1 MTVLVSGSSGLVG
14 SALIPHLEASGHRVL
29 RLVRTSPKS
38 DLERRWDPETGEL
51 AAADLEGIQAVVHL
65 AGENIASGRW
75 NEAKKNRIRSSREDG
90 TRLLAQGLAELQTPP
105 GVLISASAIGYYGN
119 RGEEI
124 LNEESPPG
132 ADFLAETCIAWE
144 NAARPA
150 ADAGVRTVYV
160 RIGIVLSA
168 DGGALAK
175 MLFPFRM
182 GVGGVIGSGDQYMS
196 WISLS
201 DLAGIINHALNTQTL
216 QGPVNAVSPA
226 PVTNREFT
234 KTLGGALSRPTLF
247 PMPAFA
253 ARLAFGEMADA
264 LLLSSTRVLPA
275 RLQGTGYV
283 FQHPNTPNWTAR
295 FGTPSHVLNL

>member
-1 MTVLVSGSSGLVG
+1 MTILVTGSSGLVG
-14 SALIPHLEASGHRVL
+14 SALIPYLEASGHRVC

-38 DLERRWDPETGEL
+38 DLERQWDPESGL
-51 AAADLEGIQAVVHL
+51 LKAADLEGIQAVVHL

-90 TRLLAQGLAELQTPP
+90 TRTLAEGLAEMRTPP
-105 GVLISASAIGYYGN
+105 AVFVCASAIGYYGN

-124 LNEESPPG
+124 LNEECPPG
-132 ADFLAETCIAWE
+132 SDFLAETCIAWE
-144 NAARPA
+144 NAAQPA
-150 ADAGVRTVYV
+150 SGAGIRTVYL

-175 MLFPFRM
+175 MLFPFKM

-201 DLAGIINHALNTQTL
+201 DLVRIISHALNTETL
-216 QGPVNAVSPA
+216 RGPVNAVSPG

-234 KTLGGALSRPTLF
+234 RTLGRVLSRPTLL

-264 LLLSSTRVLPA
+264 LLLSGTRVLPS
-275 RLQGTGYV
+275 RLQESEYK
-283 FQHPNTPNWTAR
+283 FRHPELDAALR
-295 FGTPSHVLNL
+295 HVLNL

>member
-1 MTVLVSGSSGLVG
+1 MTVLVTGSSGLVG
-14 SALIPHLEASGHRVL
+14 SALIPNLDAGGHRVF
-29 RLVRTSPKS
+29 RLVRGSPQG
-38 DLERRWDPETGEL
+38 DTERRWDPERGEL
-51 AAADLEGIQAVVHL
+51 DAAHLEGVQAVVHL

-75 NEAKKNRIRSSREDG
+75 NDAKKDRIHSSREDG

-105 GVLISASAIGYYGN
+105 GVLICASAVGYYGN

-124 LNEESPPG
+124 LNEESAPG
-132 ADFLAETCIAWE
+132 DDFLAETCLAWE
-144 NAARPA
+144 QAARPA
-150 ADAGVRTVYV
+150 ADAGIRTVYL

-175 MLFPFRM
+175 MLFPFKM
-182 GVGGVIGSGDQYMS
+182 GAGGVIGSGDQYMS
-196 WISLS
+196 WITLS
-201 DLAGIINHALNTQTL
+201 DLVRIVNHALNAESL

-234 KTLGGALSRPTLF
+234 RTLGSALSRPTLF

-275 RLQGTGYV
+275 RLQESGYE
-283 FQHPNTPNWTAR
+283 FQHPELHGALR
-295 FGTPSHVLNL
+295 HVLAR

>member
-38 DLERRWDPETGEL
+38 DLERRWDPDTGEL

-90 TRLLAQGLAELQTPP
+90 TRLLAQGLAKLQTPP

-201 DLAGIINHALNTQTL
+201 DLAGIINHALNTETL

-275 RLQGTGYV
+275 RLQETGYV
-283 FQHPNTPNWTAR
+283 FQHPKLDGALR
-295 FGTPSHVLNL
+295 HVLNL

>member
-1 MTVLVSGSSGLVG
+1 MNVLVTGSSGLVG
-14 SALIPHLEASGHRVL
+14 SALIPHLESSGHRVL
-29 RLVRTSPKS
+29 RLVRASPKG

-51 AAADLEGIQAVVHL
+51 AAAELEGIQAVVHL

-75 NEAKKNRIRSSREDG
+75 NEAKKNRIRGSREDG
-90 TRLLAQGLAELQTPP
+90 TRLLAQGLADLQTPP

-119 RGEEI
+119 RGDEV

-144 NAARPA
+144 SAARPA
-150 ADAGVRTVYV
+150 ADAGVRTVYL

-175 MLFPFRM
+175 MLFPFKM

-196 WISLS
+196 WVSLS
-201 DLAGIINHALNTQTL
+201 DLAGIIAHALKTETL
-216 QGPVNAVSPA
+216 EGPVNAVSPA
-226 PVTNREFT
+226 PATNREFT
-234 KTLGGALSRPTLF
+234 KTLGGVLFRPTLF
-247 PMPAFA
+247 PMPGFA

-264 LLLSSTRVLPA
+264 LLLSSTRVDPA
-275 RLQGTGYV
+275 RLQESGYD
-283 FQHPNTPNWTAR
+283 FQHPGLEGALR
-295 FGTPSHVLNL
+295 HVLEQCPVP

>member
-1 MTVLVSGSSGLVG
+1 MTVLVTGSYGLVG
-14 SALIPHLEASGHRVL
+14 SALIPNLEAGGHRVL
-29 RLVRTSPKS
+29 RLVRRGPQG
-38 DLERRWDPETGEL
+38 DVERRWDPETGEL
-51 AAADLEGIQAVVHL
+51 DAASLDGVQAVVHL

-75 NEAKKNRIRSSREDG
+75 NDAKKDRIRSSRVDG

-105 GVLISASAIGYYGN
+105 GVLICASAVGYYGN

-124 LNEESPPG
+124 LNEESAPG
-132 ADFLAETCIAWE
+132 ADFLAETCLAWE
-144 NAARPA
+144 HAARPA
-150 ADAGVRTVYV
+150 LDAGVRTVV
-160 RIGIVLSA
+160 LRIGIVLSA

-175 MLFPFRM
+175 MLFPFKM
-182 GVGGVIGSGDQYMS
+182 GAGGVIGSGNQYMS
-196 WISLS
+196 WVTLS
-201 DLAGIINHALNTQTL
+201 DLVGIVDHALNTKTL

-234 KTLGGALSRPTLF
+234 RALGGVLSRPTLF

-275 RLQGTGYV
+275 RLQESGYD
-283 FQHPNTPNWTAR
+283 FQHPQLDDALR
-295 FGTPSHVLNL
+295 HVLTR

>member
-1 MTVLVSGSSGLVG
+1 MTVLVTGSSGLVG
-14 SALIPHLEASGHRVL
+14 SALIPNLDAGGHRVF
-29 RLVRTSPKS
+29 RLVRGSPQG
-38 DLERRWDPETGEL
+38 DVERRWDPERGEL
-51 AAADLEGIQAVVHL
+51 DAASLDGVQAVVHL

-75 NEAKKNRIRSSREDG
+75 NDAKKDRIRSSREDG

-105 GVLISASAIGYYGN
+105 GVLICASAVGYYGN

-124 LNEESPPG
+124 LNEESAPG
-132 ADFLAETCIAWE
+132 DDFLAETCLAWE
-144 NAARPA
+144 QAARPA
-150 ADAGVRTVYV
+150 ADAGIRTVYL

-175 MLFPFRM
+175 MLFPFKM
-182 GVGGVIGSGDQYMS
+182 GAGGVIGSGNQYMS
-196 WISLS
+196 WVTLS
-201 DLAGIINHALNTQTL
+201 DLVGIVDHALNTETL

-234 KTLGGALSRPTLF
+234 RALGGVLSRPTLL

-275 RLQGTGYV
+275 RLQESGYD
-283 FQHPNTPNWTAR
+283 FQHPQLNDALR
-295 FGTPSHVLNL
+295 HVLTR

>member
-38 DLERRWDPETGEL
+38 DLERRWDPKTGEL

-90 TRLLAQGLAELQTPP
+90 TRLLAQGLAKLQTPP

-201 DLAGIINHALNTQTL
+201 DLAGIINHALNTETL

-247 PMPAFA
+247 PMPSFA

-275 RLQGTGYV
+275 RLQETGYV
-283 FQHPNTPNWTAR
+283 FQHPKLDGALR
-295 FGTPSHVLNL
+295 HVLNL

>member
-1 MTVLVSGSSGLVG
+1 MTVLVTGSTGLVG
-14 SALIPHLEASGHRVL
+14 SSLVPHLEARGHRVL
-29 RLVRTSPKS
+29 RLVRTSPK
-38 DLERRWDPETGEL
+38 DDVERRWDPETGEL
-51 AAADLEGIQAVVHL
+51 APAALEGIQAMVHL

-75 NEAKKNRIRSSREDG
+75 NEAKKGRIRSSREDG
-90 TRLLAQGLAELQTPP
+90 TRLLAKGLAGLQTPP
-105 GVLISASAIGYYGN
+105 GVLVSASAIGYYSN
-119 RGEEI
+119 RGDEI

-150 ADAGVRTVYV
+150 ADAGVRTVNL

-175 MLFPFRM
+175 MLFPFKM
-182 GVGGVIGSGDQYMS
+182 GVGGVIGGGDQYMS
-196 WISLS
+196 WVSIS
-201 DLAGIINHALNTQTL
+201 DLTRIIVHALNVETL
-216 QGPVNAVSPA
+216 EGPVNAVAPA

-234 KTLGGALSRPTLF
+234 KTLGGVLSRPTLF

-264 LLLSSTRVLPA
+264 LLLSSTRVTPN
-275 RLQGTGYV
+275 RLQESGYD
-283 FQHPNTPNWTAR
+283 FQHPELEGALR
-295 FGTPSHVLNL
+295 HVLER

>member
-1 MTVLVSGSSGLVG
+1 MTVLVTGSSGLVG

-38 DLERRWDPETGEL
+38 DLERRWDPDTGEL

-65 AGENIASGRW
+65 AGENIASDRW

-90 TRLLAQGLAELQTPP
+90 TRLLAQVLAELQTPP

-175 MLFPFRM
+175 MLFPFKM

-201 DLAGIINHALNTQTL
+201 DLAGIINHALNTETL
-216 QGPVNAVSPA
+216 EGPVNAVSPA

-275 RLQGTGYV
+275 RLQETGYV
-283 FQHPNTPNWTAR
+283 FQHPELDGALR
-295 FGTPSHVLNL
+295 HVLNL

>member
-90 TRLLAQGLAELQTPP
+90 TRLLAQGLAELKTPP

-275 RLQGTGYV
+275 RLQETGYV
-283 FQHPNTPNWTAR
+283 FQHPKLDGALR
-295 FGTPSHVLNL
+295 HVLNL

>member
-1 MTVLVSGSSGLVG
+1 MTVLVTGSHGLVG
-14 SALIPHLEASGHRVL
+14 SALIPNLEAGGHRVL
-29 RLVRTSPKS
+29 RLVRRGPQG
-38 DLERRWDPETGEL
+38 DVERRWDPETGEL
-51 AAADLEGIQAVVHL
+51 DAASLDGVQAVVHL

-75 NEAKKNRIRSSREDG
+75 NDAKKDRIRSSRVDG

-105 GVLISASAIGYYGN
+105 GVLICASAVGYYGN

-124 LNEESPPG
+124 LNEESAPG
-132 ADFLAETCIAWE
+132 ADFLAETCLAWE
-144 NAARPA
+144 HAARPA
-150 ADAGVRTVYV
+150 LDAGVRTVV
-160 RIGIVLSA
+160 LRIGIVLSA

-175 MLFPFRM
+175 MLFPFKM
-182 GVGGVIGSGDQYMS
+182 GAGGVIGSGNQYMS
-196 WISLS
+196 WVTLS
-201 DLAGIINHALNTQTL
+201 DLVGIVDHALNTETL

-234 KTLGGALSRPTLF
+234 RALGGVLSRPTLF

-275 RLQGTGYV
+275 RLQESGYD
-283 FQHPNTPNWTAR
+283 FQHPQLDDALR
-295 FGTPSHVLNL
+295 HVLTR

>member
-90 TRLLAQGLAELQTPP
+90 TRLLAQGLAKLQTPP

-201 DLAGIINHALNTQTL
+201 DLAGIINHALNTETL

-247 PMPAFA
+247 PMPSFA

-275 RLQGTGYV
+275 RLQETGYV
-283 FQHPNTPNWTAR
+283 FQHPKLDGALR
-295 FGTPSHVLNL
+295 HVLNL

>member
-90 TRLLAQGLAELQTPP
+90 TRLLAQGLAKLQTPP

-150 ADAGVRTVYV
+150 GDAGVRTVYV

-201 DLAGIINHALNTQTL
+201 DLAGIINHALNTETL

-247 PMPAFA
+247 PMPSFA

-275 RLQGTGYV
+275 RLQETGYV
-283 FQHPNTPNWTAR
+283 FQHPKLDGALR
-295 FGTPSHVLNL
+295 HVLNL

>member
-90 TRLLAQGLAELQTPP
+90 TRLLAQGLAKLQTPP

-201 DLAGIINHALNTQTL
+201 DLAGIINHALNTETL
-216 QGPVNAVSPA
+216 EGPVNAVSPA

-247 PMPAFA
+247 PMPSFA

-275 RLQGTGYV
+275 RLQETGYV
-283 FQHPNTPNWTAR
+283 FQHPKLDGALR
-295 FGTPSHVLNL
+295 HVLNL

>member
-1 MTVLVSGSSGLVG
+1 MTVLVTGSSGLVG

-38 DLERRWDPETGEL
+38 DLERRWNPDTGEL

-65 AGENIASGRW
+65 AGENIASDRW

-90 TRLLAQGLAELQTPP
+90 TRLLAQVLAELQTPP

-175 MLFPFRM
+175 MLFPFKM

-201 DLAGIINHALNTQTL
+201 DLAGIINHALNTETL
-216 QGPVNAVSPA
+216 EGPVNAVSPA

-275 RLQGTGYV
+275 RLQETGYV
-283 FQHPNTPNWTAR
+283 FQHPELDGALR
-295 FGTPSHVLNL
+295 HVLNL

>member
-38 DLERRWDPETGEL
+38 DLERRWDPDTGEL

-90 TRLLAQGLAELQTPP
+90 TRLLAQGLAKLQTPP

-201 DLAGIINHALNTQTL
+201 DLAGIINHALNTETL
-216 QGPVNAVSPA
+216 EGPVNAVSPA

-275 RLQGTGYV
+275 RLQETGYV
-283 FQHPNTPNWTAR
+283 FQHPELDGALR
-295 FGTPSHVLNL
+295 HVLNL

>member
-283 FQHPNTPNWTAR
+283 FQHPKLDGALR
-295 FGTPSHVLNL
+295 HVLNL

>member
-1 MTVLVSGSSGLVG
+1 MNVLVTGSSGLVG
-14 SALIPHLEASGHRVL
+14 SILIPHFEASGHRVL

-75 NEAKKNRIRSSREDG
+75 NEAKKNRIRTSRVDG
-90 TRLLAQGLAELQTPP
+90 TRLLARGLAELQTPP

-150 ADAGVRTVYV
+150 GDAGVRTVYL

-175 MLFPFRM
+175 MLFPFKL

-201 DLAGIINHALNTQTL
+201 DLAGIISHALNTETL
-216 QGPVNAVSPA
+216 QGPVNAVSPV

-234 KTLGGALSRPTLF
+234 KSLGGALSRPTLL

-264 LLLSSTRVLPA
+264 LLLSSTRVMPA
-275 RLQGTGYV
+275 RLQGTGCN
-283 FQHPNTPNWTAR
+283 FQHPELGGALQ
-295 FGTPSHVLNL
+295 HVLDL